1 MKVAK
6 GGVLRSPPRGYPRG
20 CREFH
25 AVQFARSFG
34 SSPCSCGIRRDGGTS
49 GTQRLPCCSLVSLL
63 AHGEPESEWTGE
75 KGANFPSSPIF
86 FASTASFGAGC
97 SLTLAGG
104 PWQPNRPQLPDRV
117 SLYWCRP
124 AWTPAPASRPSL
136 VGADLDLP
144 ARSFSV
150 ARFALEKPA
159 FVSHSSAQLLSDV
172 TCGLV
177 AAPAINFTSRT
188 CSSSTAT
195 LPAVQHSRAGISVL
209 LPGSPSSTL
218 RWHIRGF
225 RPTTT
230 ANVKPR
236 RLPLTILR
244 TFAHGLTGLCLSR
257 ILDHLLQRTTR
268 SIGSS
273 LTVLQSTKQALYL
286 RFAPGSPPQPPTRRP
301 PLPAPTES
309 MDETSGV
316 DTEVATNL
324 TSATG
329 KTSYSIPEDGSPIT
343 ISTQKITA
351 AREGGHGL
359 GHGRQKSQTSL
370 LIEYFE
376 AGKTGD
382 KTRSRPSVR
391 VKVTPS
397 SRKSSKG
404 TGHDAIQVTA
414 IGKDRTPSYT
424 RRISLGS
431 SKNVET
437 GGLEGTEI
445 SHSSGS
451 NLSSYPPVE
460 IELLN
465 HNGSD
470 LSNPRS
476 SRGLQYAVNDSNV
489 SSMPPDSMLE
499 GSGVASKT
507 RNEDRTH
514 EDDDTITEAEYLKAP
529 VRSRSRSNS
538 RDRITQKVMEKL
550 NQTPVKIRK
559 SSRSRGEREIGK
571 GGGTDQSPRERRR
584 RSSHSRQYDD
594 ETFSG
599 ADSSVVSSRL
609 APSERSYRS
618 TTSNGSQMTNNPKLL
633 AVVEDTIKRMILPEI
648 NAIKQDQ
655 KADRKLRSL
664 EDSRY
669 GSSTHSYDYDGLERR
684 VSKSSSSPNIT
695 SKPKVV
701 LNRDGD
707 DPGVV
712 LSRGDSERRPKHRR
726 SSREGS
732 AEYQSSSRKSSGR
745 TSRQG
750 DGYDDE
756 EQLHS
761 TSGKNHHGVRDT
773 AVAATLGAGLTSAA
787 LKHHD
792 SQSDIHERRKKRSKS
807 RSSRSRSA
815 SIAETEDTAY
825 IRKEDIPPMPLASRI
840 NDSDMTRDSIMS
852 SGTEVSPVNG
862 SAEIHTPVHEVSRG
876 SLADLQAP
884 AFSRTP
890 TRTPVSKGLGMSH
903 GNQSIES
910 SGSPISAKARL
921 AGLAAAGL
929 GEAAIA
935 KGAEGHAS
943 HHVDADGYGGPLS
956 PRNVASPVQSVSSLK
971 KTFEDDDSLIPSGLR
986 PRSAASRSSAGRL
999 NVKSPSQ
1006 TSVRSHE
1013 SSPTT
1018 TRLASSRKHSHNDE
1032 EFITPLEQPDA
1043 AFMREGT
1050 STPNGESVDD
1060 WFERQHQMNDRYRDS
1075 YGETTTNRS
1084 SYQTNPYPD
1093 DEKRFTNYTEDGDDD
1108 TAGDRDVKPVGL
1120 TPEYVNQDSFGVESN
1135 VASLME
1141 PSMLSSSL
1149 ASQNS
1154 SKQNGSYAERMA
1166 EQLREL
1172 GKDSPAMYEG
1182 STLSQTVSSQDRWA
1196 ALKAMS
1202 TNNSRDNVNG
1212 YGSPRQSPA
1221 KSLREAE
1228 SAEPVMGASGLPLV
1242 EDPLPEIGHFDDTKS
1257 EISTNPSIIQGTL
1270 GGDATGKSTWPY
1282 TPEPQDSARTVRDSQ
1297 SLHSGHSKGRLVAA
1311 AAGSAAAL
1319 AVAHTSGRTPVEDE
1333 PAHND
1338 AVDREATPVSAN
1350 NFRDE
1355 GYGTDH
1361 HARSVGAVTP
1371 QVYGKDELAEYYRA
1385 MDAQDLGR
1393 DDPFTTNATHARHI
1407 SGDSHGMASPLYD
1420 SATGQ
1425 GIDRIQSK
1433 DIVALMDHLTVRDA
1447 QRNVRDTEI
1456 LVTLVRSAAEMR
1468 SSFDEMKRFI
1478 AEQDRLIMQN
1488 TDRDAEQTVQKVLSG
1503 PRPQPS
1509 PARSAPR
1516 LGSQEDVQTKRKN
1529 VLRRALKGLT
1539 GGKRAEDL
1547 ARVEEMLMQILDNVE
1562 DLKSNGVGR
1571 QDARSYS
1578 VDTLDSYEK
1587 LRGAPDSGYE
1597 PEGQAGTSST
1607 LDQSGNSSTTPR
1619 AEKHQFH
1626 SGYDGRRGSATRVST
1641 VMEGDEDELEPHEN
1655 HVLNN
1660 QFENNERMLTPTQ
1673 DGQRKPIL
1681 TSHETPPY
1689 HAARTAAYQE
1699 DVTPRTA
1706 DKQRKHKSNSSS
1718 IFGAKISRWSK
1729 TTTSSAGPDVAVLE
1743 SPTISKDT
1751 RPRSAVSRS
1760 VDSRSD
1766 SQVDNYD
1773 DEDDDYALHE
1783 DDRLRSTQ
1791 SLAREQGRAHSQ
1803 AETRS
1808 VRSQTS
1814 RLTRTPSPLIPSEV
1828 SAKERETS
1836 AYEREHSPV
1845 QHDIDDFDDPK
1856 YQAHRNS
1863 LLLEHPQPRQGTTGR
1878 HQNTLE
1884 TQAASQRYEETGTN
1898 SDVSQRTVSDFDP
1911 STWGSSGTAA
1921 LARNRFQP
1929 PEPLSPVSM
1938 TTPKAKAGQDDSPL
1952 VPQQKSSAPPA
1963 IRYDE
1968 PDEDDWEP
1976 QYSNSGFSKNH
1987 YYTSPY
1993 GSGHLLEPIE
2003 EVRYSLETDR
2013 TISPEP
2019 TVAAAQAINMRSPG
2033 RKITGP
2039 RPMGARSPG
2048 PGAQPR
2054 IIENTGTVRRKPVA
2068 SSRAAPGSE
2077 DSLRSETF

>member
-1 MKVAK
+1 M
-6 GGVLRSPPRGYPRG
+6 G
-20 CREFH
+20 
-25 AVQFARSFG
+25 
-34 SSPCSCGIRRDGGTS
+34 
-49 GTQRLPCCSLVSLL
+49 
-63 AHGEPESEWTGE
+63 
-75 KGANFPSSPIF
+75 
-86 FASTASFGAGC
+86 
-97 SLTLAGG
+97 
-104 PWQPNRPQLPDRV
+104 
-117 SLYWCRP
+117 
-124 AWTPAPASRPSL
+124 
-136 VGADLDLP
+136 LD
-144 ARSFSV
+144 
-150 ARFALEKPA
+150 
-159 FVSHSSAQLLSDV
+159 
-172 TCGLV
+172 
-177 AAPAINFTSRT
+177 N
-188 CSSSTAT
+188 
-195 LPAVQHSRAGISVL
+195 
-209 LPGSPSSTL
+209 
-218 RWHIRGF
+218 
-225 RPTTT
+225 
-230 ANVKPR
+230 
-236 RLPLTILR
+236 
-244 TFAHGLTGLCLSR
+244 
-257 ILDHLLQRTTR
+257 
-268 SIGSS
+268 
-273 LTVLQSTKQALYL
+273 
-286 RFAPGSPPQPPTRRP
+286 RRP

-309 MDETSGV
+309 MDETSGA

-351 AREGGHGL
+351 GREGGHAL
-359 GHGRQKSQTSL
+359 GHSRQKSQTSL

-404 TGHDAIQVTA
+404 TGHDAIQLTT
-414 IGKDRTPSYT
+414 IGKDRKPSYT

-431 SKNVET
+431 SRNVET
-437 GGLEGTEI
+437 GVPEGTEI

-451 NLSSYPPVE
+451 NLSSHPPVE

-470 LSNPRS
+470 VSNPRS

-499 GSGVASKT
+499 GSAVSQNT
-507 RNEDRTH
+507 RSEDQSH
-514 EDDDTITEAEYLKAP
+514 EDDDTVTEAEYLKAP
-529 VRSRSRSNS
+529 VRTRSRSNS
-538 RDRITQKVMEKL
+538 RDRITQKVLEKL
-550 NQTPVKIRK
+550 NQTPVEIRK
-559 SSRSRGEREIGK
+559 SSKSRGEREVNREFD
-571 GGGTDQSPRERRR
+571 TEHSPKERRR
-584 RSSHSRQYDD
+584 RSSRSQKYDD
-594 ETFSG
+594 EMVSG
-599 ADSSVVSSRL
+599 AESSVLSSKL

-618 TTSNGSQMTNNPKLL
+618 NTSNGSQMTNNPKLL

-655 KADRKLRSL
+655 RADRKLRSM
-664 EDSRY
+664 EDSRH
-669 GSSTHSYDYDGLERR
+669 GSSTYPQEHESLDRR
-684 VSKSSSSPNIT
+684 VSKSSSSPNMT

-712 LSRGDSERRPKHRR
+712 LSRGDSERRPKGRR

-732 AEYQSSSRKSSGR
+732 AEYQSSSRRSSGR

-756 EQLHS
+756 ELPHS
-761 TSGKNHHGVRDT
+761 RSSKSHRGLRD
-773 AVAATLGAGLTSAA
+773 AAAAATVGGGLTSAA

-792 SQSDIHERRKKRSKS
+792 SQSDIHEKRKKRSKS
-807 RSSRSRSA
+807 RGSRSRST

-840 NDSDMTRDSIMS
+840 NDSEMTRDSIMS
-852 SGTEVSPVNG
+852 SGTEAPSFRE
-862 SAEIHTPVHEVSRG
+862 SAAVHTPVRDVSRG
-876 SLADLQAP
+876 SLADIRESAS
-884 AFSRTP
+884 SRTP
-890 TRTPVSKGLGMSH
+890 TRTPVSRSLGMSH
-903 GNQSIES
+903 GNRSLEG
-910 SGSPISAKARL
+910 SGSPVSARARL
-921 AGLAAAGL
+921 AGLAATGLAG
-929 GEAAIA
+929 AAA
-935 KGAEGHAS
+935 VNGAESNADR
-943 HHVDADGYGGPLS
+943 HVDADGYGGPLS
-956 PRNVASPVQSVSSLK
+956 PRKVASPVQSVSSLK
-971 KTFEDDDSLIPSGLR
+971 KSFEDDDSLIPSGLR
-986 PRSAASRSSAGRL
+986 PRSAASRSSAGRMSA
-999 NVKSPSQ
+999 KSPSQ
-1006 TSVRSHE
+1006 TSLRSHE

-1018 TRLASSRKHSHNDE
+1018 TRLASSRKHSQTE
-1032 EFITPLEQPDA
+1032 EFITPLEQPDPG
-1043 AFMREGT
+1043 FMREGT

-1060 WFERQHQMNDRYRDS
+1060 WFERQHQMNNRYRDS

-1093 DEKRFTNYTEDGDDD
+1093 DEKRFTKYTDDGDEGD
-1108 TAGDRDVKPVGL
+1108 AEDRDVKPVGL

-1141 PSMLSSSL
+1141 PSMLSGSV
-1149 ASQNS
+1149 ASQTSS
-1154 SKQNGSYAERMA
+1154 SKQNGSYADRMA
-1166 EQLREL
+1166 EQLRDL

-1202 TNNSRDNVNG
+1202 NNNSRDSFNKV
-1212 YGSPRQSPA
+1212 GSPRQSPA
-1221 KSLREAE
+1221 KSLREAD
-1228 SAEPVMGASGLPLV
+1228 STEPVMGASGLPLV
-1242 EDPLPEIGHFDDTKS
+1242 EDPLPEIGHFVDTKS
-1257 EISTNPSIIQGTL
+1257 DTSTNPSIVEGLL

-1282 TPEPQDSARTVRDSQ
+1282 TPEPHDSSRAVRGSQ
-1297 SLHSGHSKGRLVAA
+1297 SLHSGHSKDGLLAA
-1311 AAGSAAAL
+1311 AAGGAAAL
-1319 AVAHTSGRTPVEDE
+1319 TTARAKNYSPVQEETAQDD
-1333 PAHND
+1333 PI
-1338 AVDREATPVSAN
+1338 DREATPTSAN
-1350 NFRDE
+1350 HFRDE

-1361 HARSVGAVTP
+1361 HARSTGAPTP
-1371 QVYGKDELAEYYRA
+1371 QLYGRDELAEYYRA
-1385 MDAQDLGR
+1385 MDAQDLGQ
-1393 DDPFTTNATHARHI
+1393 DDPFTTSPTHARHI
-1407 SGDSHGMASPLYD
+1407 SGNSHGMASPLYD

-1425 GIDRIQSK
+1425 GLDRIQSK

-1488 TDRDAEQTVQKVLSG
+1488 ADRDAEQTVQRVLSG

-1516 LGSQEDVQTKRKN
+1516 LSSQEDVQTKRKN

-1562 DLKSNGVGR
+1562 DLKSSGVGR
-1571 QDARSYS
+1571 QPARSYS
-1578 VDTLDSYEK
+1578 ADSLDSYAK

-1607 LDQSGNSSTTPR
+1607 LDQSGHSVTTSR
-1619 AEKHQFH
+1619 GEKHQFH

-1641 VMEGDEDELEPHEN
+1641 VMEGDEDELEPHEH

-1673 DGQRKPIL
+1673 DGQRKSNLPP
-1681 TSHETPPY
+1681 HETSPY

-1699 DVTPRTA
+1699 DVTPKTA

-1729 TTTSSAGPDVAVLE
+1729 TTTSSAAPDAAVLE
-1743 SPTISKDT
+1743 SPGVFRDT

-1760 VDSRSD
+1760 VDSRSN
-1766 SQVDNYD
+1766 SQIDNYD
-1773 DEDDDYALHE
+1773 DYDDDDDGYALHE

-1791 SLAREQGRAHSQ
+1791 SLAREQDRAYSQ

-1808 VRSQTS
+1808 VRSQAS
-1814 RLTRTPSPLIPSEV
+1814 KLTRTPSPLIPSEV
-1828 SAKERETS
+1828 SAKERGTYN
-1836 AYEREHSPV
+1836 YEHGPSPV
-1845 QHDIDDFDDPK
+1845 QVDVDDFDDPK

-1898 SDVSQRTVSDFDP
+1898 SDLSQRTVSDFDP
-1911 STWGSSGTAA
+1911 ATWGSSGTAA

-1929 PEPLSPVSM
+1929 AEPLSPVSM
-1938 TTPKAKAGQDDSPL
+1938 TTPKAKAGQDESPL
-1952 VPQQKSSAPPA
+1952 IPQPKSSAPPA

-1968 PDEDDWEP
+1968 PDEVDWEP

-2054 IIENTGTVRRKPVA
+2054 IIENTGTVRRKPVP
-2068 SSRAAPGSE
+2068 SSRSSE